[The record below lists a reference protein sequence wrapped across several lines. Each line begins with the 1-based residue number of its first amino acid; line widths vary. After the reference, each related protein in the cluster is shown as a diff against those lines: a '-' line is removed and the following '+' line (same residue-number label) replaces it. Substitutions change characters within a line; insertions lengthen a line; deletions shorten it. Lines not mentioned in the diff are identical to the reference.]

1 MAKLFRERV
10 AEARAAGFTPSFNKV
25 AEHIEENVLR
35 AALSTASALARET
48 GVDPATVVRM
58 TQRLGYRGWP
68 ELREE
73 LAAGIIEATDIIT
86 ATELVP
92 LLQGRRQALEAQRET
107 LEGAIQ
113 KVDAEMEW
121 IDKTIERCEAQA

>member
-25 AEHIEENVLR
+25 AEHIESNVLR

-73 LAAGIIEATDIIT
+73 LAAGIVEETDIIT
-86 ATELVP
+86 GTELIP
-92 LLQGRRQALEAQRET
+92 LLQGRRQALETQRNA
-107 LEGAIQ
+107 LEGAI
-113 KVDAEMEW
+113 KTLDAEMGW
-121 IDKTIERCEAQA
+121 IDKTIARCEAQK